1 MPSLERAYWP
11 LVSLLLA
18 TLVAIQAASMRM
30 EVQTF
35 DEGFHLAAGYSYL
48 SQGDYRMNPE
58 HPPLSKLLAA
68 ATLVPMRPSVPTD
81 SDAWYKRDQWEFSEQ
96 FLYRNRADPG
106 TMLFAARLPTVA
118 LTLLLVL
125 AVAWWTRS
133 RYGTAAG
140 LLATVLV
147 GFDPNLIA
155 HGRYITSDV
164 IVTLFY
170 FLAVALWISWLETG
184 RRAPLVG
191 ASLAFGLAQVSKYSA
206 LILVP
211 ILGAIFLLHAWR
223 TRSWNWR
230 RVALGAACPAA
241 AALVMIGAVYWRETG
256 RLLTGRTSESSY
268 VTGLQIVRDHNR
280 MGHET
285 YLLGEK
291 RREGVWK
298 YFPVAFA
305 VKTPSATLLLALFFL
320 VLAILKRP
328 PPSFATL
335 ALAIAA
341 AGYFAW
347 CMTSRINLGIR
358 HLLPFFPLL
367 YVLLAAAAVR
377 LGRARLAGVAVALAA
392 AESLI
397 AYPHYLAFFNMLSG
411 GPDRGADYLLDSN
424 LDWGQ
429 DVKHLKRYV
438 ESSGNPP
445 LCLEYFGT
453 ANLGYYGVK
462 AMGVPRSDPNE
473 IAQVDC
479 VLAISVTLL
488 KGLYVDP
495 GSYVWLHEK
504 TPIAKVG
511 WSIWVYDLRK
521 TKR

>member
-11 LVSLLLA
+11 LVSLFLGALA
-18 TLVAIQAASMRM
+18 SIQIATMRM

-68 ATLVPMRPSVPTD
+68 AMLAPMRPSVPTG
-81 SDAWYKRDQWEFSEQ
+81 SDAWYKRDQWEFSER
-96 FLYRNRADPG
+96 FLYRNRADADG
-106 TMLFAARLPTVA
+106 MLFAARLPTVA

-133 RYGTAAG
+133 RYGSAAG
-140 LLATVLV
+140 LLAAALV
-147 GFDPNLIA
+147 AFDPNLIA

-164 IVTLFY
+164 IVTVFY
-170 FLAVALWISWLETG
+170 FLAVAFWISWLETP
-184 RRAPLVG
+184 RRG
-191 ASLAFGLAQVSKYSA
+191 ALLGVSAAFGLAQVSKYSA
-206 LILVP
+206 LILAPV
-211 ILGAIFLLHAWR
+211 LAAIFLVHAWR
-223 TRSWNWR
+223 TRSWSWR
-230 RVALGAACPAA
+230 RAALGIACPAA
-241 AALVMIGAVYWRETG
+241 AALLLIGAVYWRETG
-256 RLLTGRTSESSY
+256 RLLTRKTNESTY
-268 VTGLQIVRDHNR
+268 LAGLRIVRDHNR

-305 VKTPSATLLLALFFL
+305 VKTPSATLLLAAILLLF
-320 VLAILKRP
+320 AILKRP
-328 PPSFATL
+328 SPSFATL

-341 AGYFAW
+341 GGYFAW

-358 HLLPFFPLL
+358 HLLPFFPLF

-377 LGRARLAGVAVALAA
+377 LGRMRLATVAVAFAA
-392 AESLI
+392 AESLF
-397 AYPHYLAFFNMLSG
+397 AYPHYLAFFNTLSG
-411 GPDRGADYLLDSN
+411 GPGRGADYLLDSN

-438 ESSGNPP
+438 ESRGNPP

-453 ANLGYYGVK
+453 ANLRYYGVN
-462 AMGVPRSDPNE
+462 AAGVPRADPSE

-495 GSYVWLHEK
+495 GSYVWLHDK
-504 TPIAKVG
+504 TPVAKVG